1 LDMGLNPLNFADALL
16 GVLAQRLVR
25 RLCTKCHK
33 EYHPSEEEFEEIVD
47 FYGNDHFAVTGIKY
61 SPDLTLYRPAG
72 CEICSGTGYKGRLG
86 IYELM
91 EGTAKIKRMIKG
103 RAPTEEIFE
112 QAIED
117 GMATLKQDGT
127 LKVLQGITDLAE
139 VRRVC
144 IN

>member
-1 LDMGLNPLNFADALL
+1 MGLNPLNFADALL

-25 RLCTKCHK
+25 RLCTKCRK

-47 FYGNDHFAVTGIKY
+47 FYGKEHFAATGIKY
-61 SPDLTLYRPAG
+61 STDLNLYQAVG
-72 CEICSGTGYKGRLG
+72 CDICSGTGYKGRLG
-86 IYELM
+86 IHEMM
-91 EGTAKIKRMIKG
+91 EGTAKIKKMIKG
-103 RAPTEEIFE
+103 RAPTEELFE
-112 QAIED
+112 QAIEE
-117 GMATLKQDGT
+117 GMTTLKQDGT